1 MFSLLHCNCFD
12 KSWSR
17 LSQSDKGSHPQCTPC
32 SPRNTGRAH
41 LECNQVNEGA
51 SKGAEMPYHK
61 ALQMEG
67 AGGMGSHP
75 AFATNFRS
83 LGLVADHSGHPLP
96 HCVEREL
103 APITSQVLPAWKFQ
117 TTIKVPPPLTPEIS
131 TYLLHQVQGIRETST
146 NNRCPLGRLSL
157 LVTGN

>member
-1 MFSLLHCNCFD
+1 MNREGVRICPGSFGNADIRSQAFVFMFSLLRGNCFD
-12 KSWSR
+12 KGRTR
-17 LSQSDKGSHPQCTPC
+17 LSQSDRGSHPQCTPC

-41 LECNQVNEGA
+41 LECNQVSEGA

-75 AFATNFRS
+75 AFAANFRS

-96 HCVEREL
+96 HCVEREP
-103 APITSQVLPAWKFQ
+103 AP
-117 TTIKVPPPLTPEIS
+117 
-131 TYLLHQVQGIRETST
+131 
-146 NNRCPLGRLSL
+146 
-157 LVTGN
+157 